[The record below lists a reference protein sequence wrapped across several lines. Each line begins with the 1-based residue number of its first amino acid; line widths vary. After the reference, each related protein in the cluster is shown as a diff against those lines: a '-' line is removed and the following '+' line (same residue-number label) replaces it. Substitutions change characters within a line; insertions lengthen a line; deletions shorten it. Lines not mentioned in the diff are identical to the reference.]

1 MGTPRRPQC
10 QHFFVKMFF
19 ESEELS
25 GPVVDLNKSFYFDE
39 DLEID
44 LKQPEEQV
52 MEEAFFDLKCLSL
65 KPNEKTK
72 LASRVKPAF
81 LEETMPIEVVKKMK
95 SSLKRCQK
103 CEVLLNSEKVRRH
116 EKRCKPF
123 SFQLLPNQS
132 NISCCVKFSSK
143 NKDPK
148 MSKSF
153 SRNSCKSKHSSL
165 KSSNFSRKLNTGS
178 G

>member
-1 MGTPRRPQC
+1 MY
-10 QHFFVKMFF
+10 F

-25 GPVVDLNKSFYFDE
+25 GPAVDLNKSFYLDE

-44 LKQPEEQV
+44 LKQPEEPII
-52 MEEAFFDLKCLSL
+52 EEAFFDLKCLSL
-65 KPNEKTK
+65 QQNEKPKK
-72 LASRVKPAF
+72 LASRVKPTF

-103 CEVLLNSEKVRRH
+103 CQLLLNSNKIRRH

-123 SFQLLPNQS
+123 SFQLLPTKN
-132 NISCCVKFSSK
+132 NCRTCCIKFSSK
-143 NKDPK
+143 NKDSKMQKQFPK
-148 MSKSF
+148 KHPC
-153 SRNSCKSKHSSL
+153 NSKHPSL
-165 KSSNFSRKLNTGS
+165 KSSRKLATGS